1 MTFRVSLI
9 EAPTWARRPRVDLE
23 GVSET
28 ELAAIQLHR
37 AALIASVQSAVEQW
51 LRDVDENALFP
62 NRAKLTGSF
71 YVGDEL
77 YERGEEGNI
86 RISIFC
92 RCLERPKLGTDRED
106 DYLGLE
112 VWLNYVEGSATFEVS
127 DIDSSSI

>member
-1 MTFRVSLI
+1 MTFRVSQI
-9 EAPTWARRPRVDLE
+9 EVPAWARRLQVHLE
-23 GVSET
+23 GVSESDFAT
-28 ELAAIQLHR
+28 LQRHR
-37 AALIASVQSAVEQW
+37 AALVASVHSAVEKW
-51 LRDVDENALFP
+51 LDGVGENAPFP
-62 NRAKLTGSF
+62 DRAKLTGNF

-77 YERGEEGNI
+77 YERGDEGSI

-92 RCLERPKLGTDRED
+92 RCLERPKLGSGRED

>member
-51 LRDVDENALFP
+51 LRDVDESALFP
-62 NRAKLTGSF
+62 NRAKLAGSF

-77 YERGEEGNI
+77 YERGEEGSI

-92 RCLERPKLGTDRED
+92 RCLERPKPGSERED

>member
-1 MTFRVSLI
+1 MTFRVSQI
-9 EAPTWARRPRVDLE
+9 EVPTWARRPQVQLE
-23 GVSET
+23 GVSES
-28 ELAAIQLHR
+28 ELAAIRVHR
-37 AALIASVQSAVEQW
+37 AALVAAVQSAVEKW
-51 LRDVDENALFP
+51 LNDVGENALFP
-62 NRAKLTGSF
+62 DRAKLTGNF

-92 RCLERPKLGTDRED
+92 CCLERPQPLTDRED

-112 VWLNYVEGSATFEVS
+112 VWLNYVEGSVTFEVS